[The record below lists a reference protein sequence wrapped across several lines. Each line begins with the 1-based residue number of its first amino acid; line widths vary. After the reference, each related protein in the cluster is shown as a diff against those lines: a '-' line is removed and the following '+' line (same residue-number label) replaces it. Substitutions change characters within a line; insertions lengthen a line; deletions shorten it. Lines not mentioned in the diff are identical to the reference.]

1 MQWLKTIFG
10 IKETVRP
17 IAIDDGNFKREV
29 IDSSIPVL
37 LDVWSDGCMPCKQL
51 EPVILE
57 LANKYKDRVKVAE
70 LHPARGPNTIA
81 RLGVRGTPTVIYFDQ
96 GKEVERVVG
105 FRSSL
110 YHSQLIE
117 EEILASA

>member
-1 MQWLKTIFG
+1 MQWLKAIFG
-10 IKETVRP
+10 IQETVRP

-29 IDSSIPVL
+29 IDSPIPVL
-37 LDVWSDGCMPCKQL
+37 LDIWSDGCAPCKQL
-51 EPVILE
+51 EPVVLE
-57 LANKYKDRVKVAE
+57 LASKYKDKVKVAE
-70 LHPARGPNTIA
+70 LHPARAPKTITK
-81 RLGVRGTPTVIYFDQ
+81 LGVRGTPTVIYFDQ
-96 GKEVERVVG
+96 GKEIERVVG

>member
-1 MQWLKTIFG
+1 MEWLKAILG
-10 IKETVRP
+10 KKERDLP
-17 IAIDDGNFKREV
+17 IAIDDGNFKQEV
-29 IDSSIPVL
+29 LDSPIPVL

-57 LANKYKDRVKVAE
+57 LADKYKGKVRVAE
-70 LHPARGPNTIA
+70 LHPARAPKTIA
-81 RLGVRGTPTVIYFDQ
+81 KLGVRGTPTVIYYDR

-110 YHSQLIE
+110 YHSQFIE
-117 EEILASA
+117 EELLSST